1 MKAVCQLGCAGHAG
15 LSRQP
20 FLLCLPQT
28 SPVVVFFLKMAIP
41 VFFVICQVSRF
52 IRPVGLQ
59 IFQDEESFI
68 RLAEKMA
75 YQ

>member
-1 MKAVCQLGCAGHAG
+1 MWSTTDFHQKSTVCGEADSWVHGP
-15 LSRQP
+15 S
-20 FLLCLPQT
+20 
-28 SPVVVFFLKMAIP
+28 
-41 VFFVICQVSRF
+41 FFVICQVSRF
-52 IRPVGLQ
+52 VKPIVLQ